1 MATSSDPYY
10 TQAISPEEVRAELS
24 TIEQLISSISSKDEY
39 LEAMLHGQRLQLM
52 KMLQQQEQMEMM
64 SGWGE
69 ITELPIGAIGRSLSD
84 VGEGQWGK
92 AEFNFSGSPRLVEV
106 RADEDLELG
115 DTIVIIDEENTV
127 EIEEDSQ
134 FAIDPTES
142 FRPVTKQDSVP
153 EGGNARGL
161 AIDLEIQGRPFVDL
175 FYSVGDPAT
184 IEVYYSNSGEDDDW
198 FKAEEIEV
206 DDTDPDKE
214 PQEGYQQ
221 FIWVSRPFVRIR
233 CGERNTDIVLNAGA
247 SR

>member
-1 MATSSDPYY
+1 MATSSERYY
-10 TQAISPEEVRAELS
+10 EQAITPEEVRDELS
-24 TIEQLISSISSKDEY
+24 TIEKLISSLSSKDEY
-39 LEAMLHGQRLQLM
+39 LEAMMHAQRLQLM
-52 KMLQQQEQMEMM
+52 EMLQQKEMMEVM

-69 ITELPIGAIGRSLSD
+69 ITELPVGAIGRSLSD

-106 RADEDLELG
+106 RANEDLEVG
-115 DTIVIIDEENTV
+115 DTIAIIDEQNRV
-127 EIEEDSQ
+127 EIEDDSQ
-134 FAIDPTES
+134 FAIDPNAS
-142 FRPVTKQDSVP
+142 FRPVTKQDSIP

-161 AIDLEIQGRPFVDL
+161 SIELEIQGRPFVDL
-175 FYSVGDPAT
+175 YYSVGEPST
-184 IEVYYSNSGEDDDW
+184 IEIYYSNSGEDGDW
-198 FKAEEIEV
+198 FQAEEVEV

-221 FIWVSRPFVRIR
+221 FIWVSRPYVRIR